1 MLTVNKIYRQRK
13 RYKELKG
20 WDFPGSP
27 ASKTLCFHCRGK
39 SLIPSQGTKIPH
51 ATWCSQKKRGGGRD

>member
-20 WDFPGSP
+20 WDFPGS
-27 ASKTLCFHCRGK
+27 
-39 SLIPSQGTKIPH
+39 QGTKIPH